1 MELTCAEVLRELSN
15 YMDED
20 VTPALRVRIDTHVR
34 VCGGCRVIYDGVRN
48 VITLVGEFETIELPT
63 GFSKRLRQKLSN
75 PVQ

>member
-15 YMDED
+15 YLDED
-20 VTPALRVRIDTHVR
+20 VTPALRVRIDIHVR
-34 VCGGCRVIYDGVRN
+34 VCGGCRAIYDGVRN
-48 VITLVGEFETIELPT
+48 VITLVGEFETIELPA